1 MFYNKNMKQK
11 IDENSKEKILNT
23 AIKLFA
29 QKGFDGTS
37 IREICKSANINICM
51 ISYYFGGKQELY
63 QEIIT
68 NLIKSQNAYLESFL
82 DIDEDFSNKSKKELI
97 EKLQIVLEKFIDYF
111 YSNIS
116 NDLIA
121 FLVKEQQKSDFK
133 IEPPA
138 IIYLRKLVAAI
149 LDKQASDKE
158 VIFKVLFL
166 ISQINSPK
174 ILTTFSLKVLN
185 QTEFTDEDIQII
197 KNNIKTYVK
206 ATFGDVDD

>member
-1 MFYNKNMKQK
+1 MKQK

>member
-1 MFYNKNMKQK
+1 MKHK
-11 IDENSKEKILNT
+11 FDENSKEKILNT

-82 DIDEDFSNKSKKELI
+82 DIDEDFSKKSKKELI
-97 EKLQIVLEKFIDYF
+97 EKLHIVLEKFIDYF

-116 NDLIA
+116 NDLLA

-185 QTEFTDEDIQII
+185 QTEFTNEDIEII

>member
-1 MFYNKNMKQK
+1 MKQK
-11 IDENSKEKILNT
+11 FDESSKEKILNT

-29 QKGFDGTS
+29 QKGYGGTS

-51 ISYYFGGKQELY
+51 ISYYFGSKQELY
-63 QEIIT
+63 QEIIN
-68 NLIKSQNAYLESFL
+68 NLIESQNAYMETFL
-82 DIDEDFSNKSKKELI
+82 DVNEDFSTKSKKELI
-97 EKLQIVLEKFIDYF
+97 EKLQMVLDKFIGYF

-121 FLVKEQQKSDFK
+121 FLVKEQQKSDFEIK
-133 IEPPA
+133 PPA
-138 IIYLRKLVAAI
+138 IIYLRRLVAAI
-149 LDKQASDKE
+149 LGQPANTKE
-158 VIFKVLFL
+158 VIYKVLFL

-185 QTEFTDEDIQII
+185 QKEFTNEDIQII

>member
-1 MFYNKNMKQK
+1 MKHK
-11 IDENSKEKILNT
+11 FDENAKEKILNT

-116 NDLIA
+116 SDLIA

>member
-1 MFYNKNMKQK
+1 MKQK

-138 IIYLRKLVAAI
+138 IIYLRRLVAAI
-149 LDKQASDKE
+149 LDKPANDKE

>member
-1 MFYNKNMKQK
+1 MKQK

-121 FLVKEQQKSDFK
+121 FLVIEQQKSDFK

-197 KNNIKTYVK
+197 KTYVK
-206 ATFGDVDD
+206 ATFGDIDD

>member
-1 MFYNKNMKQK
+1 MKQK
-11 IDENSKEKILNT
+11 FDESSKEKILNT

-29 QKGFDGTS
+29 QKGYGGTS

-51 ISYYFGGKQELY
+51 ISYYFGSKQELY
-63 QEIIT
+63 QEIIN
-68 NLIKSQNAYLESFL
+68 NLIESQNAYMETFL
-82 DIDEDFSNKSKKELI
+82 DVNEDFSTKSKKELI
-97 EKLQIVLEKFIDYF
+97 EKLQMVLDKFIGYF

-121 FLVKEQQKSDFK
+121 FLVKEQQKSDFEIK
-133 IEPPA
+133 PPA
-138 IIYLRKLVAAI
+138 IIYLRRLVAAI
-149 LDKQASDKE
+149 LGQPANTKE
-158 VIFKVLFL
+158 VIYKVLFL

-185 QTEFTDEDIQII
+185 QKEFTNEDIQII

-206 ATFGDVDD
+206 ATFGEVDD

>member
-1 MFYNKNMKQK
+1 M
-11 IDENSKEKILNT
+11 
-23 AIKLFA
+23 
-29 QKGFDGTS
+29 
-37 IREICKSANINICM
+37 
-51 ISYYFGGKQELY
+51 
-63 QEIIT
+63 
-68 NLIKSQNAYLESFL
+68 
-82 DIDEDFSNKSKKELI
+82 
-97 EKLQIVLEKFIDYF
+97 
-111 YSNIS
+111 
-116 NDLIA
+116 IA
-121 FLVKEQQKSDFK
+121 FLVIEQQKSDFK

-206 ATFGDVDD
+206 ATFGDIDD

>member
-1 MFYNKNMKQK
+1 MKQK

-121 FLVKEQQKSDFK
+121 FLVIEQQKSDFK

-206 ATFGDVDD
+206 ATFGDIGD

>member
-1 MFYNKNMKQK
+1 MKQN

-116 NDLIA
+116 SDLIA
-121 FLVKEQQKSDFK
+121 FLVKEQQKSDFEVK
-133 IEPPA
+133 PPA
-138 IIYLRKLVAAI
+138 IIYLRRLVAAI
-149 LDKQASDKE
+149 LNKQTNDKE

-185 QTEFTDEDIQII
+185 QKEFTNEDIQII

>member
-1 MFYNKNMKQK
+1 MKQK
-11 IDENSKEKILNT
+11 LDENSKEKILNT

-63 QEIIT
+63 QEIIN
-68 NLIKSQNAYLESFL
+68 NLVESQKTYMESFL
-82 DIDEDFSNKSKKELI
+82 DINEDFSNKSKKELI
-97 EKLQIVLEKFIDYF
+97 EKLQTVLNKFIDYF

-116 NDLIA
+116 NDFIA
-121 FLVKEQQKSDFK
+121 FLVKEQQKSDFE
-133 IEPPA
+133 INPPA
-138 IIYLRKLVAAI
+138 IVYLRRLVAAI
-149 LDKQASDKE
+149 LGQPANTKE
-158 VIFKVLFL
+158 VIYKVLFI

-185 QTEFTDEDIQII
+185 QTEFTDDDIQII

-206 ATFGDVDD
+206 AIFGDVDD

>member
-1 MFYNKNMKQK
+1 MKHK
-11 IDENSKEKILNT
+11 YDENAKEKILNT
-23 AIKLFA
+23 EFKLFA
-29 QKGFDGTS
+29 QKGYDGTS

-116 NDLIA
+116 SDLIA

>member
-1 MFYNKNMKQK
+1 
-11 IDENSKEKILNT
+11 
-23 AIKLFA
+23 
-29 QKGFDGTS
+29 
-37 IREICKSANINICM
+37 M

-121 FLVKEQQKSDFK
+121 FLVIEQQKSDFK

-174 ILTTFSLKVLN
+174 ILSNLFS
-185 QTEFTDEDIQII
+185 
-197 KNNIKTYVK
+197 
-206 ATFGDVDD
+206 

>member
-1 MFYNKNMKQK
+1 MKQK
-11 IDENSKEKILNT
+11 FDENSKEKILNT

-63 QEIIT
+63 QEIIS
-68 NLIKSQNAYLESFL
+68 NLIESQKTYMESFL
-82 DIDEDFSNKSKKELI
+82 DVNEDFSNKSKKELI
-97 EKLQIVLEKFIDYF
+97 EKLQTVLEKFIDYF

-121 FLVKEQQKSDFK
+121 FLVKEQQKSDFEIK
-133 IEPPA
+133 PPA
-138 IIYLRKLVAAI
+138 IIYLRRLVAAI
-149 LDKQASDKE
+149 LDKPANDKE

-185 QTEFTDEDIQII
+185 QTEFTDEDIQVI

>member
-1 MFYNKNMKQK
+1 MKHK
-11 IDENSKEKILNT
+11 YDENAKEKILNT

-29 QKGFDGTS
+29 QKGYDGTS

-116 NDLIA
+116 SDLIA

>member
-1 MFYNKNMKQK
+1 MKHK
-11 IDENSKEKILNT
+11 FDENSKEKILNT

-29 QKGFDGTS
+29 QKGYDGTS

-158 VIFKVLFL
+158 IIFKVLFL

>member
-1 MFYNKNMKQK
+1 MKQK
-11 IDENSKEKILNT
+11 IDKNAKEKILNT

-29 QKGFDGTS
+29 QKGYDGTS

-63 QEIIT
+63 QEIIN
-68 NLIKSQNAYLESFL
+68 NLVESQKSYMESFL
-82 DIDEDFSNKSKKELI
+82 DVDEDFSDKSKKELV
-97 EKLQIVLEKFIDYF
+97 EKLQTVLNKFIDYF

-116 NDLIA
+116 NDLLA
-121 FLVKEQQKSDFK
+121 FLVKEQQKSDFE
-133 IEPPA
+133 INPPA
-138 IIYLRKLVAAI
+138 IVYLRRLVAAI
-149 LDKQASDKE
+149 LGQPANTKE
-158 VIFKVLFL
+158 VIYKVLFI

-185 QTEFTDEDIQII
+185 QTEFTDDDIQII

>member
-1 MFYNKNMKQK
+1 M
-11 IDENSKEKILNT
+11 
-23 AIKLFA
+23 
-29 QKGFDGTS
+29 
-37 IREICKSANINICM
+37 
-51 ISYYFGGKQELY
+51 Y

-121 FLVKEQQKSDFK
+121 FLVIEQQKSDFK

-206 ATFGDVDD
+206 ATFGDIDD

>member
-1 MFYNKNMKQK
+1 MKQK
-11 IDENSKEKILNT
+11 IDENAKEKILNT

-116 NDLIA
+116 SDLIA
-121 FLVKEQQKSDFK
+121 FFVKEQQKSDFEVK
-133 IEPPA
+133 PPA
-138 IIYLRKLVAAI
+138 IIYLRRLVAAI
-149 LDKQASDKE
+149 LNKQTNDKE

-206 ATFGDVDD
+206 ATFGDIDD

>member
-121 FLVKEQQKSDFK
+121 FLVIEQQKSDFK

-206 ATFGDVDD
+206 ATFGDIDD

>member
-1 MFYNKNMKQK
+1 MKQK
-11 IDENSKEKILNT
+11 FDESSKEKILNT

-29 QKGFDGTS
+29 QKGYGGTS

-51 ISYYFGGKQELY
+51 ISYYFGSKQELY
-63 QEIIT
+63 QEIIN
-68 NLIKSQNAYLESFL
+68 NLIESQNAYMETFL
-82 DIDEDFSNKSKKELI
+82 DVNEDFSTKSKKELI
-97 EKLQIVLEKFIDYF
+97 EKLQMVLDKFIGYF

-121 FLVKEQQKSDFK
+121 FFVKEQQKSDFEIK
-133 IEPPA
+133 PPA
-138 IIYLRKLVAAI
+138 IIYLRRLVAAI
-149 LDKQASDKE
+149 LGQPANTKE
-158 VIFKVLFL
+158 VIYKVLFL

-185 QTEFTDEDIQII
+185 QKEFTNEDIQII

>member
-1 MFYNKNMKQK
+1 MKQK

-97 EKLQIVLEKFIDYF
+97 EKLQTVLEKFIDYF

-138 IIYLRKLVAAI
+138 IIYLRRLVAAI
-149 LDKQASDKE
+149 LNKRTNDKE

-185 QTEFTDEDIQII
+185 QKEFTNEDIQII

>member
-1 MFYNKNMKQK
+1 MKQK

-121 FLVKEQQKSDFK
+121 FLVIEQQKSDFK

-206 ATFGDVDD
+206 ATFGDIDD

>member
-1 MFYNKNMKQK
+1 MKQK
-11 IDENSKEKILNT
+11 IDENAKEKILNT

-116 NDLIA
+116 SDLIA
-121 FLVKEQQKSDFK
+121 FFVKEQQKSDFEVK
-133 IEPPA
+133 PPA
-138 IIYLRKLVAAI
+138 IIYLRRLVAAI
-149 LDKQASDKE
+149 LNKQTNDKE

>member
-1 MFYNKNMKQK
+1 MKQK

-121 FLVKEQQKSDFK
+121 FLVIEQQKSDFK
-133 IEPPA
+133 IEP
-138 IIYLRKLVAAI
+138 
-149 LDKQASDKE
+149 
-158 VIFKVLFL
+158 FL
-166 ISQINSPK
+166 
-174 ILTTFSLKVLN
+174 LK
-185 QTEFTDEDIQII
+185 
-197 KNNIKTYVK
+197 Y
-206 ATFGDVDD
+206 

>member
-1 MFYNKNMKQK
+1 MKQK

-206 ATFGDVDD
+206 ATFGDIDD

>member
-1 MFYNKNMKQK
+1 MKQN

-121 FLVKEQQKSDFK
+121 FLVIEQQKSDFK

>member
-1 MFYNKNMKQK
+1 MKQK

-121 FLVKEQQKSDFK
+121 FLVIEQQKSDFK

-206 ATFGDVDD
+206 ATFGDI

>member
-1 MFYNKNMKQK
+1 MKQK

-97 EKLQIVLEKFIDYF
+97 EKLQTVLDKFIDYF

-138 IIYLRKLVAAI
+138 IIYLRRLVAAI
-149 LDKQASDKE
+149 LDKPANDKE
-158 VIFKVLFL
+158 VIFKILFL

-206 ATFGDVDD
+206 ATFGDIDD

>member
-1 MFYNKNMKQK
+1 MEQK
-11 IDENSKEKILNT
+11 LDENSKEKILNT

-63 QEIIT
+63 QEIIN
-68 NLIKSQNAYLESFL
+68 NLVESQKTYMESFL
-82 DIDEDFSNKSKKELI
+82 DVSEDFSNKSKKELI
-97 EKLQIVLEKFIDYF
+97 EKLQTVLDKFIDYF
-111 YSNIS
+111 YSNVS

-133 IEPPA
+133 INPPA
-138 IIYLRKLVAAI
+138 IIYLRRLVASI

-185 QTEFTDEDIQII
+185 QEEFTNEDIQII

>member
-1 MFYNKNMKQK
+1 MKHK
-11 IDENSKEKILNT
+11 FDENSKEKILNT

-29 QKGFDGTS
+29 QKGYDGTS

-138 IIYLRKLVAAI
+138 IIYLRRLVAAI
-149 LDKQASDKE
+149 LDKPANDKE

-206 ATFGDVDD
+206 ATFGEVDD

>member
-1 MFYNKNMKQK
+1 MKQN

-97 EKLQIVLEKFIDYF
+97 EKLQIVLEKLIDYF

-116 NDLIA
+116 SDLIA
-121 FLVKEQQKSDFK
+121 FLVKEQQKSDFEVK
-133 IEPPA
+133 PPA
-138 IIYLRKLVAAI
+138 IIYLRRLVATI
-149 LDKQASDKE
+149 LNKQTNDKE

-185 QTEFTDEDIQII
+185 QKEFTNEDIQII

-206 ATFGDVDD
+206 ATFGDIDD

>member
-1 MFYNKNMKQK
+1 MKQK

-121 FLVKEQQKSDFK
+121 FLVIEQQKSDLK
-133 IEPPA
+133 KEPPA

-206 ATFGDVDD
+206 ATFGDIDD

>member
-1 MFYNKNMKQK
+1 MKHK
-11 IDENSKEKILNT
+11 YDENAKEKILNT

-29 QKGFDGTS
+29 QKGYDGTS

-116 NDLIA
+116 SDLIA
-121 FLVKEQQKSDFK
+121 FLVKEQQKSDFEVK
-133 IEPPA
+133 PPA
-138 IIYLRKLVAAI
+138 IIYLRRLVAAI
-149 LDKQASDKE
+149 LNKQTNDKE

-185 QTEFTDEDIQII
+185 QKEFTNEDIQII

>member
-1 MFYNKNMKQK
+1 MKQK

-82 DIDEDFSNKSKKELI
+82 DIDEDFSKKSKKALI
-97 EKLQIVLEKFIDYF
+97 EKLHIVLEKFIDYF

-116 NDLIA
+116 NDLLA

-185 QTEFTDEDIQII
+185 QTEFTNEDIQII

>member
-1 MFYNKNMKQK
+1 MKQK
-11 IDENSKEKILNT
+11 LDENSKEKILNT

-63 QEIIT
+63 QEIIN
-68 NLIKSQNAYLESFL
+68 NLVESQKTYMESFL
-82 DIDEDFSNKSKKELI
+82 DINEDFSNKSKKELI
-97 EKLQIVLEKFIDYF
+97 EKLQTVLNKFIDYF

-121 FLVKEQQKSDFK
+121 FLVKEQQKSDFE
-133 IEPPA
+133 INPPA
-138 IIYLRKLVAAI
+138 IVYLRRLVAAI
-149 LDKQASDKE
+149 LGQPANTKE
-158 VIFKVLFL
+158 VIYKVLFI

>member
-1 MFYNKNMKQK
+1 MFYNKSMKQK
-11 IDENSKEKILNT
+11 IDENAKEKILNT

-68 NLIKSQNAYLESFL
+68 NLIKSQNAYLESSL

-121 FLVKEQQKSDFK
+121 FLVIEQQKSDFK

-206 ATFGDVDD
+206 ATFGDIDD

>member
-1 MFYNKNMKQK
+1 MKQK
-11 IDENSKEKILNT
+11 IDENAKEKILNT

-116 NDLIA
+116 SDLIA
-121 FLVKEQQKSDFK
+121 FLVKEQQKSDFEVK
-133 IEPPA
+133 PPA
-138 IIYLRKLVAAI
+138 IIYLRRLVAAI
-149 LDKQASDKE
+149 LNKQTNDKE

-185 QTEFTDEDIQII
+185 QKEFTNEDIQII

>member
-1 MFYNKNMKQK
+1 MKQK
-11 IDENSKEKILNT
+11 IDENAKEKILNT

-29 QKGFDGTS
+29 QKGYDGTS

-63 QEIIT
+63 QEIIN
-68 NLIKSQNAYLESFL
+68 NLVESQKSYMESFL
-82 DIDEDFSNKSKKELI
+82 DVDEDFSDKSKKELV
-97 EKLQIVLEKFIDYF
+97 EKLQTVLNKFIDYF

-116 NDLIA
+116 NDLLA
-121 FLVKEQQKSDFK
+121 FLVKEQQKSDFE
-133 IEPPA
+133 INPPA
-138 IIYLRKLVAAI
+138 IVYLRRLVAAI
-149 LDKQASDKE
+149 LGQPANTKE
-158 VIFKVLFL
+158 VIYKVLFI

-185 QTEFTDEDIQII
+185 QTEFTDDDIQII